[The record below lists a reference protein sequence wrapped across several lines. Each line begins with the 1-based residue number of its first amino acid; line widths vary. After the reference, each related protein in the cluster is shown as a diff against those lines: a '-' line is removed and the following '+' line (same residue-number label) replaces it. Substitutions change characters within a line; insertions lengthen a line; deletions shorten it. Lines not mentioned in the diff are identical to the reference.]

1 MGPVAS
7 CPKAVCEFFEKIVW
21 DLSFTVWISPT
32 WHGRRKPV
40 PHPLFRC
47 YLFQMQLLR
56 LWHSSGPENEIIK
69 KLFKVSVQKIND
81 AFFESSTTNRC
92 SLFIKKSSNKFQR
105 FLYTSLEICDATSST
120 WYGQTLKLQTPPKTL
135 NRILQGINFSIK
147 NSAEFSGFQPAFLSF
162 PKSSHLPQKNL
173 ENDEGHLLATSLML
187 LPPTMVQRQP
197 IMPHQSPW
205 RVARP
210 RWLTTWWAPQNG
222 GKTPRKGHKT
232 VGRCR
237 FLPKLLRDDGFFL
250 DTKKKVF
257 CAFSST
263 RCLFPASCLCL

>member
-120 WYGQTLKLQTPPKTL
+120 WYGQTLKLQTPQKPLIESFKGSISVSKTL
-135 NRILQGINFSIK
+135 LNLVGFSQP
-147 NSAEFSGFQPAFLSF
+147 FYHFQSRPIF
-162 PKSSHLPQKNL
+162 PKK
-173 ENDEGHLLATSLML
+173 
-187 LPPTMVQRQP
+187 
-197 IMPHQSPW
+197 IW
-205 RVARP
+205 K
-210 RWLTTWWAPQNG
+210 TT
-222 GKTPRKGHKT
+222 KGI
-232 VGRCR
+232 
-237 FLPKLLRDDGFFL
+237 
-250 DTKKKVF
+250 
-257 CAFSST
+257 S
-263 RCLFPASCLCL
+263 

>member
-1 MGPVAS
+1 MKS
-7 CPKAVCEFFEKIVW
+7 SKNYSK
-21 DLSFTVWISPT
+21 
-32 WHGRRKPV
+32 
-40 PHPLFRC
+40 
-47 YLFQMQLLR
+47 YLF
-56 LWHSSGPENEIIK
+56 K
-69 KLFKVSVQKIND
+69 
-81 AFFESSTTNRC
+81 TTTMHFWNPQPPTDF
-92 SLFIKKSSNKFQR
+92 LYSSNNHQTNFSA
-105 FLYTSLEICDATSST
+105 FLHASLEICDAASST

-162 PKSSHLPQKNL
+162 PKSSHLPKKNL

-250 DTKKKVF
+250 DTKKRCFVRFPPQDVF
-257 CAFSST
+257 FLQVVCVCRKERVSWG
-263 RCLFPASCLCL
+263 